1 MSKKLSVKGDKRK
14 IFTAVKILSIIVT
27 VVITFGAYV
36 LAIAFLQGKSLD
48 SVIADSSSGTK
59 ADLGVELVKAMYD
72 FENPYE
78 LDKNMLVVQ
87 KLVTEDVFSDLTI
100 DNEQRTLST
109 YFKFKD
115 ASVHVN
121 VLKSTDSYVL
131 YSLDSEAISADR
143 KFILIFSV
151 NEEGVINEVK
161 EMECYEYLNSI
172 Y

>member
-1 MSKKLSVKGDKRK
+1 MSKKLSVKKDKRK
-14 IFTAVKILSIIVT
+14 ILTVVKILSI
-27 VVITFGAYV
+27 VVLTITTFIAYI
-36 LAIAFLQGKSLD
+36 LAIAFLRGKSLD
-48 SVIADSSSGTK
+48 SMIADSSAGTK
-59 ADLGVELVKAMYD
+59 ADLGVELVRAMYD

-115 ASVHVN
+115 TPVHVN
-121 VLKSTDSYVL
+121 ILKSMDSYVL

-151 NEEGVINEVK
+151 NEEGIIDEVK

>member
-14 IFTAVKILSIIVT
+14 IFTAVKILSTIVT
-27 VVITFGAYV
+27 VVITVGAYV

-48 SVIADSSSGTK
+48 SVIADSSADTK

-151 NEEGVINEVK
+151 NEEGIINEVK

>member
-48 SVIADSSSGTK
+48 SVIADSSAGTK

-161 EMECYEYLNSI
+161 EVECYEYLNSI

>member
-48 SVIADSSSGTK
+48 SVIADSSAGTK

-72 FENPYE
+72 FENPYA

>member
-48 SVIADSSSGTK
+48 SVIADSSAGTK

-115 ASVHVN
+115 ASVQVN

>member
-48 SVIADSSSGTK
+48 SVIADSSAGTK

-87 KLVTEDVFSDLTI
+87 KLVTEDVFPDLTI

>member
-48 SVIADSSSGTK
+48 SVISDSSAGTK

>member
-48 SVIADSSSGTK
+48 SVIADSSAGTK
-59 ADLGVELVKAMYD
+59 ADLGVELVRAMYD

>member
-48 SVIADSSSGTK
+48 SVIADSSAGTK

-78 LDKNMLVVQ
+78 LAKNMLVVQ
-87 KLVTEDVFSDLTI
+87 KLVTADVFSDLTI

>member
-48 SVIADSSSGTK
+48 SVIADSSAGTK

-87 KLVTEDVFSDLTI
+87 KLVAEDVFSDLTI

>member
-48 SVIADSSSGTK
+48 SVIADSSAGTK
-59 ADLGVELVKAMYD
+59 ADLGVELVKAMYN

>member
-48 SVIADSSSGTK
+48 SVIADSSAGTK

-100 DNEQRTLST
+100 DDEQRTLST

>member
-48 SVIADSSSGTK
+48 SVIADSSAGTK
-59 ADLGVELVKAMYD
+59 ADLGVELVKVMYD

>member
-48 SVIADSSSGTK
+48 SVIADSSADTK

>member
-48 SVIADSSSGTK
+48 SVIADSSAGTK

-131 YSLDSEAISADR
+131 YSLDSKAISADR

>member
-1 MSKKLSVKGDKRK
+1 MSKKLSVKGDKCK

-48 SVIADSSSGTK
+48 SVIADSSAGTK

>member
-48 SVIADSSSGTK
+48 SVIADSSAGTK

-131 YSLDSEAISADR
+131 YSLDSEAISVDR

>member
-48 SVIADSSSGTK
+48 SVIADSSAGTK

-78 LDKNMLVVQ
+78 LDKYMLVVQ

>member
-48 SVIADSSSGTK
+48 SVIADSSAGTK

-115 ASVHVN
+115 ASVHVK

>member
-48 SVIADSSSGTK
+48 SVIADSSAGTK

-100 DNEQRTLST
+100 DNEQRTLSI

>member
-1 MSKKLSVKGDKRK
+1 MSKKLSVKGDERK

-48 SVIADSSSGTK
+48 SVIADSSAGTK

>member
-14 IFTAVKILSIIVT
+14 IFTAVKIISIIVT

-48 SVIADSSSGTK
+48 SVIADSSAGTK

>member
-48 SVIADSSSGTK
+48 SVIADSSVGTK

>member
-1 MSKKLSVKGDKRK
+1 MSKKLSVKEDKRK
-14 IFTAVKILSIIVT
+14 IFTAVKVLSIIV
-27 VVITFGAYV
+27 VAVITLGAYV

-48 SVIADSSSGTK
+48 SVIADSSADTK
-59 ADLGVELVKAMYD
+59 ADLGIELVKAMYD

-87 KLVTEDVFSDLTI
+87 ELVTEDVFSDLTI

-115 ASVHVN
+115 TSVHVN

>member
-48 SVIADSSSGTK
+48 SVIADSSAGTK

-78 LDKNMLVVQ
+78 LDKNMFVVQ

>member
-48 SVIADSSSGTK
+48 SVIADSSAGTK

-100 DNEQRTLST
+100 DNEQRSLST

>member
-48 SVIADSSSGTK
+48 SVIADSSASTK

>member
-14 IFTAVKILSIIVT
+14 IFTAAKILSIIVT

-48 SVIADSSSGTK
+48 SVIADSSAGTK